1 MLFGS
6 MLTLGVLYRLEML
19 DDNRRTMIT
28 GSTLFTETV
37 DKYTTSSEAV
47 ESSATCC
54 VDTANELQT
63 KHSNSYTTAF
73 LLEHMKYFYI
83 SV

>member
-47 ESSATCC
+47 ESSAPCC
-54 VDTANELQT
+54 VDTANELQNKT
-63 KHSNSYTTAF
+63 
-73 LLEHMKYFYI
+73 L
-83 SV
+83 